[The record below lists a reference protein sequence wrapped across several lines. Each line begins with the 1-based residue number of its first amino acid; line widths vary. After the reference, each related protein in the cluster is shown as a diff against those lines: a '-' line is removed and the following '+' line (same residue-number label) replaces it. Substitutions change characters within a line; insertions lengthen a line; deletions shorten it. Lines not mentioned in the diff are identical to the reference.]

1 MLLDMTTTTIGLP
14 ESSAEIVYASAV
26 PFDARRIRAAAIY
39 CSDGRFGEQMDEFL
53 HQGLG
58 LPRYDR
64 LAVPG
69 GAACLA
75 GHVSSF
81 QERGALE
88 RQLEFLIRAHELERL
103 VLIAHHDCAYYRNV
117 WLGLK
122 SLEQQ
127 QAADLRTAASDIR
140 RAHREIEIDAFF
152 ARKIDGTVV
161 FERWELGLP

>member
-1 MLLDMTTTTIGLP
+1 MLVAMTTTTIGLP
-14 ESSAEIVYASAV
+14 ASDEIVYASAV
-26 PFDARRIRAAAIY
+26 PFDARRIGAAAIY

-53 HQGLG
+53 HRGLG

-81 QERGALE
+81 NERSALE

-127 QAADLRTAASDIR
+127 QADDLRTATSDIR
-140 RAHREIEIDAFF
+140 RVHREIEIDAFF
-152 ARKIDGTVV
+152 ARKLDGHVV
-161 FERWELGLP
+161 FERWELGLR